1 MNNNFN
7 DKEMLQAKHRL
18 EEAQARNRQ
27 KERKA
32 RTRRLIQEGAI
43 QTKSKIFCCSGCFL
57 VTCSLDLFPEGRTYS
72 PPVIRAVV
80 LLKQTCALRGL
91 RLIESLLRKR

>member
-1 MNNNFN
+1 MTENE
-7 DKEMLQAKHRL
+7 KKLLQAKHRL

-43 QTKSKIFCCSGCFL
+43 LEKACPQVTTVTLENLEDYLLHQNLGRSG
-57 VTCSLDLFPEGRTYS
+57 
-72 PPVIRAVV
+72 
-80 LLKQTCALRGL
+80 
-91 RLIESLLRKR
+91 